1 MAITTIPEIT
11 VSAIS
16 LPVYS
21 YDYTAPS
28 VDSPGIIELAFIDE
42 NKSYTLPEVSVLTP
56 ITIQV
61 GPDYIYNYYLV
72 GLDYNQSPSGG
83 DTLKIKCADKSFL
96 LDKIYVGLY
105 TKHGLETDYPIVIV
119 GDLVDPCQSIVD
131 GSEPLNEVDDPCN
144 PCTTD
149 GTPANQGSPLQERI
163 IQCAELRQIA
173 ILDVEYNFDQ
183 LIDELETNTPI
194 TFGDN
199 RPETNPD
206 YKTGYAGTL
215 REVLRSWCS
224 DYSFTFFWD
233 EDDVIQFIDL
243 RNGIEIND
251 GDMASDTRVL
261 SKSYSK
267 SLEGTVSKGIMGY
280 FQKEGV
286 VRDYKCD
293 FDWCKRINLRPMNL
307 QNIIGDPGLYGSIS
321 NLQFFCVLSYYSA
334 LARDS
339 FVWFNLYGIANGAA
353 LKALISVEPLEIP
366 LLGMTIKKVF
376 LPSDTTDEIITK
388 KVLAEIGGREE
399 IEEDFLERGGYIFVA
414 SYKETKHTTAVEF
427 EASLANDFLGKYF
440 VRKFTQSS
448 HSASYAYLTP
458 DADSVRYYKRTD
470 PLQLP
475 FVTLLKDDWG
485 AVTNYLLDLVDITTG
500 EAADNF
506 LLMERNGAW
515 QPLKESE
522 EVKSLNDVAE
532 KEHFKPLGQISL
544 EELGIEID
552 LASGDQFFIGYAN
565 KSELVINTAGSGSG
579 GSNDNPLEVDNV
591 SLPVETCGLGTAYG
605 LRTAESQRYRI
616 RASGGVD
623 IMVYMPSQGHID
635 FSPNTSQAGYDIIWQ
650 KDSSLATYVVQPK
663 IQLVKRNVPGLEEN
677 TMGIDINVQD
687 ITQDVYD
694 LYNDDPNSLCE
705 PRLDMINDRMT
716 TIINGLK
723 VDSTMP
729 RESRT
734 YVVGG
739 LPNRKYLI
747 SEGLESMNIRMGG
760 DGLETT
766 IAFSNTL
773 AEPITPDL
781 FFQKYESM
789 HKKIRPGV
797 LAAFYPAAETSIEDL

>member
-21 YDYTAPS
+21 FDFTAPS

-194 TFGDN
+194 TFGDE

-307 QNIIGDPGLYGSIS
+307 QHVIGNPGIYQSLL
-321 NLQFFCVLSYYSA
+321 NLQLLCVLSYYSS
-334 LARDS
+334 LVRDS
-339 FVWFNLYGIANGAA
+339 FVWFFNYQVTSGTV
-353 LKALISVEPLEIP
+353 LKSLVEDEPLEMH
-366 LLGMTIKKVF
+366 LLGMTVKKVF
-376 LPSDTTDEIITK
+376 DTSDPADEIIVK
-388 KVLAEIGGREE
+388 KILAEVGGGEGV
-399 IEEDFLERGGYIFVA
+399 EEDFLERGGYIFVA
-414 SYKETKHTTAVEF
+414 SYNETKHTTAVEF
-427 EASLANDFLGKYF
+427 EASLANEFIGKYF

-485 AVTNYLLDLVDITTG
+485 TVTDYLADLVDITTE

-522 EVKSLNDVAE
+522 EVKSLHDLAE
-532 KEHFKPLGQISL
+532 KEHFKPIGQVSL
-544 EELGIEID
+544 KEIGIELSIED
-552 LASGDQFFIGYAN
+552 GDQFFIGYREKAN
-565 KSELVINTAGSGSG
+565 LTINKLSAT
-579 GSNDNPLEVDNV
+579 DHPLEIDNV
-591 SLPVETCGLGTAYG
+591 SLPVETCGLGTVYG
-605 LRTAESQRYRI
+605 LRIAESQRYRI
-616 RASGGVD
+616 RASGGAD
-623 IMVYMPSQGHID
+623 IMVYMPVQGHLD
-635 FSPNTSQAGYDIIWQ
+635 SPTTSQAGYDIIWQ

-797 LAAFYPAAETSIEDL
+797 LAAFYPAAETSIADL